1 MNALI
6 TIRAQIDKAL
16 GHVLVGIFAA
26 TVLMVTWQVI
36 GRHLLSAPS
45 SATEEIARFLL
56 IWLGSLA
63 TAYAF
68 VKRMHVGVDLISA
81 KISAGARILVARII
95 WTACAIFALAVMV
108 YGGGLLVN
116 VTATLGQTSPALG
129 LPIWTVYTV
138 MPLSGLIIAFF
149 ALTFLIEGAPSEA
162 APILDGDDLDVGPEN
177 VTTPVKTPGA
187 AANQADTIEKTGAE
201 KNHD

>member
-1 MNALI
+1 MSAI
-6 TIRAQIDKAL
+6 HKIRGQIEMIL

-68 VKRMHVGVDLISA
+68 VRRMHVGVDLISVRL
-81 KISAGARILVARII
+81 SARGKVHVARII
-95 WTACAIFALAVMV
+95 WLACILFALMVMV

-129 LPIWTVYTV
+129 IPIWTVYTV
-138 MPLSGLIIAFF
+138 MPISGLIITFF
-149 ALTFLIEGAPSEA
+149 AVTFLIEGAPSEA
-162 APILDGDDLDVGPEN
+162 APVVEDLETIDD
-177 VTTPVKTPGA
+177 
-187 AANQADTIEKTGAE
+187 
-201 KNHD
+201 

>member
-1 MNALI
+1 MTDKNSLSMG
-6 TIRAQIDKAL
+6 TIRDHIEKTL
-16 GHVLVGIFAA
+16 GHVLVGIFVA

-68 VKRMHVGVDLISA
+68 TRRMHVGVDLISA
-81 KISAGARILVARII
+81 RLSESRKVLAARAI
-95 WTACAIFALAVMV
+95 WIACAAFALSVMV

-138 MPLSGLIIAFF
+138 MPISGLIITFF
-149 ALTFLIEGAPSEA
+149 ALSFLIEGAASEA
-162 APILDGDDLDVGPEN
+162 APAPEIADD
-177 VTTPVKTPGA
+177 
-187 AANQADTIEKTGAE
+187 
-201 KNHD
+201 